1 MKQVM
6 FDITPNEKYAC
17 KIIER
22 SMDEF
27 PLTEEF
33 YDFAVTNQIAAMA
46 GHIIECKKT
55 STISTIERK
64 FIDEH
69 KRVKKYLDN
78 YLAELDKVAAL
89 LSQNDIRIVALK
101 NAGIARGIFDCT
113 GCCPMGD
120 LDLLVEKGKFLKAH
134 ELLLQFG
141 YNFKYRSH
149 LEKESIQNAIK
160 SGGAEYW
167 KELPTGEKL
176 WLELQFRPVAGR
188 WISEEQEPDTDG
200 LIARSIPVPG
210 TMVRLLAPEDNLLQV
225 SLHTAKHSYVRE
237 PGFRLHTDVDRIV
250 RNKPLDWDLFL
261 TTVKK
266 LKVKTSVYF
275 SLLIPNLL
283 LATPIP
289 ARVIEALFPGKI
301 KTFLILSILKKAG
314 LFNPVGKKFGKITF
328 LLFNVL
334 LYDSPRLLVTNL
346 FPSKRKMME
355 MYNCTSGSVYYYYCV
370 RFLNLLLK
378 RQKT

>member
-1 MKQVM
+1 MKHAT
-6 FDITPNEKYAC
+6 FRLTEKEKFAC
-17 KIIER
+17 KIIKR
-22 SMDEF
+22 SMDDF

-46 GHIIECKKT
+46 GHCIECKKK
-55 STISTIERK
+55 SMVSTIEQK

-69 KRVKKYLDN
+69 KRVKTYLDN
-78 YLAELDKVAAL
+78 YLAELDNVAAL
-89 LSQNDIRIVALK
+89 LSKNDIQIVALK

-120 LDLLVEKGKFLKAH
+120 LDLLVRKTNFLKAH
-134 ELLLQFG
+134 ELLLQYG
-141 YNFKYRSH
+141 YNFKYRSY

-167 KELPTGEKL
+167 KDLPTGEKL

-188 WISEEQEPDTDG
+188 WISEEQEPDTDT
-200 LIARSIPVPG
+200 LIARSVQVPG
-210 TMVRLLAPEDNLLQV
+210 SMVRLLAPEDNLLQV

-250 RNKPLDWDLFL
+250 RNQPVDWDLF
-261 TTVKK
+261 VAKVDK
-266 LKVKTSVYF
+266 LRVKTPVYF
-275 SLLIPNLL
+275 SLLIPNTL

-289 ARVIEALFPGKI
+289 QRVIDALFPGKI
-301 KTFLILSILKKAG
+301 KTFLILSILKNAG

-328 LLFNVL
+328 ILFNIL
-334 LYDSPRLLVTNL
+334 LYDSPHLIVANL

-355 MYNCTSGSVYYYYCV
+355 MYNCTPGSVYYYYCV

>member
-1 MKQVM
+1 MKHAT
-6 FDITPNEKYAC
+6 FRLTEKEKYAC

-46 GHIIECKKT
+46 GHIIESKKR
-55 STISTIERK
+55 STVATIEQK

-69 KRVKKYLDN
+69 QRVKTYLDN
-78 YLAELDKVAAL
+78 YLAELDNVAAL
-89 LSQNDIRIVALK
+89 LSKNDIQIVALK

-120 LDLLVEKGKFLKAH
+120 LDLLVRKTNFLKAH
-134 ELLLQFG
+134 ELLLQYG
-141 YNFKYRSH
+141 YNFKYRSY

-188 WISEEQEPDTDG
+188 WISEEQEPDTDT
-200 LIARSIPVPG
+200 LIAQSVQVPG
-210 TMVRLLAPEDNLLQV
+210 SMVRLLAPEDNLLQV

-250 RNKPLDWDLFL
+250 RNQPVDWDLF
-261 TTVKK
+261 VAKVNK
-266 LKVKTSVYF
+266 LKVKTPVYF
-275 SLLIPNLL
+275 SLLIPNTL

-289 ARVIEALFPGKI
+289 ATVIDTLFPGKI
-301 KTFLILSILKKAG
+301 KSFLILSILKKAG
-314 LFNPVGKKFGKITF
+314 LFNPAGKKFGRITF

-334 LYDSPRLLVTNL
+334 LYDSPHLIVANL

-355 MYNCTSGSVYYYYCV
+355 MYNCTPGSVYYYYCV
-370 RFLNLLLK
+370 RFLNLLLR